1 VARALSRGVAALVLG
16 MAGLACAEPRFEVDG
31 ARAHRRV
38 VFQVEAGSRVPGTP
52 GHAKVVDWIAAELE
66 RAGARVE
73 RQRFIDSTF
82 GTKEELVNV
91 IGHFGAPRPNAA
103 HGPFVLCAHYD
114 SRPFAD
120 QDPDPARRQDPVP
133 AANDGGSGVSVL
145 LEIADL
151 MAKQPAPCPV
161 DLVFL
166 DGEDQ
171 GKADA
176 PETFCRGS
184 RGYAARLGT
193 PKPRGAILFDM
204 VGGRDLAIYT
214 EGFSL
219 ERANNLTDLVL
230 EAARAVHAP
239 HFHPQTRYHVVDDH
253 IPLLDAGVPAVDL
266 IDFDYSA
273 WHTTHDLP
281 DQVSPESLA
290 EVARVAA
297 WLVYRSPLARLP

>member
-1 VARALSRGVAALVLG
+1 MPRALSRGVAALTLG
-16 MAGLACAEPRFEVDG
+16 LAGLACAEPRFEVDG

-38 VFQVEAGSRVPGTP
+38 VTQVNFGPRSPGTP
-52 GHAKVVDWIAAELE
+52 GHAKMVDWIAAELE

-73 RQRFIDSTF
+73 RQRFIDSTL
-82 GTKEELVNV
+82 GTKEELVNL
-91 IGHFGAPRPNAA
+91 IGHFGAPRPGSAL
-103 HGPFVLCAHYD
+103 GPLVLCAHYD

-120 QDPDPARRQDPVP
+120 QDPDPARRKDPVP
-133 AANDGGSGVSVL
+133 AANDGGSGVAVL
-145 LEIADL
+145 LEIGDL
-151 MAKQPAPCPV
+151 MAKKPAPCPV

-171 GKADA
+171 GLDEA
-176 PETFCRGS
+176 PDTFCRGS
-184 RGYAARLGT
+184 RGYAARLGN

-219 ERANNLTDLVL
+219 ERASNLTQLVQ
-230 EAARAVHAP
+230 EGARSVGAS
-239 HFHPQTRYHVVDDH
+239 HFHAETRHHVIDDH

-266 IDFDYSA
+266 IDFDYPP

-281 DQVSPESLA
+281 DQVSPQSLA

-297 WLVYRSPLARLP
+297 WLVYRSPLARIQ